1 MFKRAD
7 LAVGAEWRKW
17 GEWQETSKR
26 LLPLSRRKVMGLD
39 QVMERQRKKP
49 ERLQRSLPQH

>member
-1 MFKRAD
+1 MGRVA
-7 LAVGAEWRKW
+7 A
-17 GEWQETSKR
+17 ETSKR
-26 LLPLSRRKVMGLD
+26 LLPLSGRKVMGLD

>member
-1 MFKRAD
+1 M
-7 LAVGAEWRKW
+7 AVGAEWMKW